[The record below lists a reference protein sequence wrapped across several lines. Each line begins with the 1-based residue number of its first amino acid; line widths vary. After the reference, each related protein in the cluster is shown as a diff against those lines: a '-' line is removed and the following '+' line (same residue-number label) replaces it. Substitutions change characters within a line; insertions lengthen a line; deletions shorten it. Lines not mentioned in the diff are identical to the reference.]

1 MDNDGSE
8 LRFDDKDKVHV
19 ISDADVVIKKLYNI
33 MDEAEETID
42 VYADFR
48 GPNIVDNMEGGIG
61 LYIAAQKRGV
71 KIRVITEIT
80 RENLLFCK
88 ENMKY
93 IEGLCHMDTIT
104 HM

>member
-1 MDNDGSE
+1 
-8 LRFDDKDKVHV
+8 
-19 ISDADVVIKKLYNI
+19 

-48 GPNIVDNMEGGIG
+48 GPNIVDNVQGGIG